1 MKIKF
6 CLAVFLVLLVNACSL
21 SPKNPP
27 PTEIASIYPNPT
39 SKAPSPIATN
49 LVPLPTPIS
58 PLVVTQIVTE
68 APTGNPVIPPPLS
81 TSTLPIPTTFQFS
94 DDQYMDDR
102 GSEYQFLLSY
112 FNAIRQR
119 LLPMAYYFWNDDPT
133 LAGSYESFV
142 QAHSRLNPD
151 EITVMKAG
159 SSGAAGSIYT
169 TFGVTLKGS
178 KSGVPTSWAGCFTI
192 RTPNPALFDSKDY
205 HSRHFIAERLLEIP
219 VGESPKATLETACA
233 GMDFGM
239 LEISLSNSDSIALV
253 DAKYY
258 VDSRSDPVAIVSSF
272 WNALNRQEYAR
283 AYSYFEAPAIFPGP
297 YITFKTGY
305 LDTTNVSGGI
315 TAPEKL
321 AATGNWYWKVPVTLN
336 AETKAGLQQ
345 AFVGCYI
352 IHQSGPEL
360 YVSPSFKPMAIQKAQ
375 FETIN
380 LSADP
385 ATIQAALASACDN
398 LP

>member
-94 DDQYMDDR
+94 DGQYMDDR

-205 HSRHFIAERLLEIP
+205 HSRHLIAERLLEIH

-239 LEISLSNSDSIALV
+239 LEISLSNSDSIAWLMPSIMLTAAQIRLQLFLPSGMHSTARNMPVLTAILKLRRSFLV
-253 DAKYY
+253 LTSP
-258 VDSRSDPVAIVSSF
+258 SR
-272 WNALNRQEYAR
+272 L
-283 AYSYFEAPAIFPGP
+283 
-297 YITFKTGY
+297 
-305 LDTTNVSGGI
+305 
-315 TAPEKL
+315 
-321 AATGNWYWKVPVTLN
+321 VTLTPQTFL
-336 AETKAGLQQ
+336 AE
-345 AFVGCYI
+345 
-352 IHQSGPEL
+352 
-360 YVSPSFKPMAIQKAQ
+360 SPRQK
-375 FETIN
+375 N
-380 LSADP
+380 
-385 ATIQAALASACDN
+385 
-398 LP
+398 